1 MEYNSRYSQY
11 KDEKVVGSWQKAI
24 GNVTGFVFFENQF
37 FKYYNT
43 LLKMKK
49 TISTICAAL
58 ILFSCLQA
66 QYYKTITVKAG
77 TKIIEK
83 FPPSVRYQYQQFTD
97 GQVFMILNYNMLLG
111 EIEFL
116 QSSDTM
122 IMSKKKDLSYI
133 TVALDTFI
141 YRNGYLQVIH
151 SGKVKVCLRDKI
163 KLKEVVK
170 IGAMG
175 QPNRNSSVD
184 SYNSISLQGNF
195 QQLIPTED
203 YVFQR
208 TLEFYIMT
216 SSGELIEFR
225 KKNVLE
231 LYPDKEKE
239 IQKYLKSDKVNFEE
253 KSDIIRFADFLASL

>member
-1 MEYNSRYSQY
+1 
-11 KDEKVVGSWQKAI
+11 
-24 GNVTGFVFFENQF
+24 
-37 FKYYNT
+37 
-43 LLKMKK
+43 MKK
-49 TISTICAAL
+49 TLSTICAVL
-58 ILFSCLQA
+58 FMFSCLPA

-83 FPPSVRYQYQQFTD
+83 FPANVRYQYPQFTD
-97 GQVFMILNYNMLLG
+97 GQVYMKNGGVSPNMLNYNMLLG

-122 IMSKKKDLSYI
+122 IISKKKDMSYV

-141 YRNGYLQVIH
+141 YRSGYLQVIY
-151 SGKVKVCLRDKI
+151 SGTIKVCLRDKI

-175 QPNRNSSVD
+175 QPNRNSQVD
-184 SYNSISLQGNF
+184 SFNSISLEGNF

-208 TLEFYIMT
+208 TLEFYLLT

-225 KKNVLE
+225 KKNVLS
-231 LYPDKEKE
+231 LYQDKETE
-239 IQKYLKSDKVNFEE
+239 IQKYLKSNKVNFE
-253 KSDIIRFADFLASL
+253 SQQDILRFADFLSGL

>member
-1 MEYNSRYSQY
+1 
-11 KDEKVVGSWQKAI
+11 
-24 GNVTGFVFFENQF
+24 
-37 FKYYNT
+37 
-43 LLKMKK
+43 MKK
-49 TISTICAAL
+49 ALSIITAAL
-58 ILFSCLQA
+58 FLSGCLQA
-66 QYYKTITVKAG
+66 QYYKTVTVKAG

-83 FPPSVRYQYQQFTD
+83 FPPSVRYQYPQFTD
-97 GQVFMILNYNMLLG
+97 GQVYLKNGGVSQNKMNYNMLLG

-122 IMSKKKDLSYI
+122 IMSKKKDLSYL

-151 SGKVKVCLRDKI
+151 SGTVKVCLRDKI

-184 SYNSISLQGNF
+184 SYSSMSLDGNF

-203 YVFQR
+203 YIFQR

-216 SSGELIEFR
+216 SSGDLIEFR

-231 LYPDKEKE
+231 LYPDKETE
-239 IQKYLKSDKVNFEE
+239 IQKYLKSDKVNFEM
-253 KSDIIRFADFLASL
+253 KADILRFADFLGGM

>member
-1 MEYNSRYSQY
+1 
-11 KDEKVVGSWQKAI
+11 
-24 GNVTGFVFFENQF
+24 
-37 FKYYNT
+37 
-43 LLKMKK
+43 MKK
-49 TISTICAAL
+49 ALSIITAAL
-58 ILFSCLQA
+58 FLFGCLQA

-77 TKIIEK
+77 TKIVEE
-83 FPPSVRYQYQQFTD
+83 FPPSVRYQYPQFTD
-97 GQVFMILNYNMLLG
+97 GQVYMKNGGVSPNLLNYNMLLG

-116 QSSDTM
+116 QSADTM
-122 IMSKKKDLSYI
+122 IMSKKKDLSYV

-141 YRNGYLQVIH
+141 YRSGYLQVIH
-151 SGKVKVCLRDKI
+151 SGTVKVCLRDKI

-184 SYNSISLQGNF
+184 SFNSMSLQGNF

-216 SSGELIEFR
+216 ASGELIEFR
-225 KKNVLE
+225 KKNIME
-231 LYPDKEKE
+231 LYPDKETE
-239 IQKYLKSDKVNFEE
+239 IQKYLKSNKVNFEE
-253 KSDIIRFADFLASL
+253 KADILRFADYLAGL